1 MLHSSITWIAA
12 GLLQMWKEYIVLRA
26 FGSSLLGLPVVVA
39 RAHLLVAVS
48 ARRNTQTLGA
58 TLQAEEHAWLLVRC
72 RRATIGTLWFAI
84 CMHIYIYICH
94 IHHITKFLNMKMEP
108 AHINHA
114 LVHNYEQKNIV
125 HTNYVPEG
133 RSFPLLEAC
142 SKN

>member
-1 MLHSSITWIAA
+1 MDRSWLITNVERIYSFKGIWV
-12 GLLQMWKEYIVLRA
+12 LLA
-26 FGSSLLGLPVVVA
+26 GSSSCCSKGTLA
-39 RAHLLVAVS
+39 CCRKCQEEHTDTWS
-48 ARRNTQTLGA
+48 NTLGRRTCMA
-58 TLQAEEHAWLLVRC
+58 SCEMSPSNDRYTLVCNLYAY
-72 RRATIGTLWFAI
+72 
-84 CMHIYIYICH
+84 IYIYICH

>member
-58 TLQAEEHAWLLVRC
+58 TL
-72 RRATIGTLWFAI
+72 
-84 CMHIYIYICH
+84 
-94 IHHITKFLNMKMEP
+94 
-108 AHINHA
+108 
-114 LVHNYEQKNIV
+114 
-125 HTNYVPEG
+125 
-133 RSFPLLEAC
+133 
-142 SKN
+142 